1 MGRSIGDACRAA
13 LATSGARAGRR
24 FVQFV
29 RVAQSAVR
37 RGEPFAPMLAA
48 LHGPD
53 ISFMSELVIWLL
65 AAAVLC
71 LLAGG
76 VAWRRRA
83 VAAQRAAQQHAEQ
96 AAEAQ
101 RQTAERAAA
110 EQAEGE
116 RQAAAAAEAQRR
128 ADLLAEQQRQAAEAQ
143 RRAGQQAEAQRLA
156 ERRAEQQRRAA
167 EQAEQAEA
175 ERAAAAQ
182 AECERVAARQAES
195 ERAASAEREVQRQ
208 SALRAEQRRMAAA
221 QAERE
226 LERERIAALEAE
238 REAQRLAAEPPPR
251 RAVKSAPQTL
261 VLVADDSKV
270 VRIKTGRLLAQ
281 HQYQVSYA
289 SDGLDAVQQL
299 QARLPDLIITDVEMP
314 GMDGFE
320 LTRHIRGNPHT
331 AMLPVIMITAADDRH
346 REHADAAGVSVLL
359 GKPYSEDAL
368 IAHIRLAM
376 GQDETEASLA

>member
-1 MGRSIGDACRAA
+1 
-13 LATSGARAGRR
+13 
-24 FVQFV
+24 
-29 RVAQSAVR
+29 
-37 RGEPFAPMLAA
+37 
-48 LHGPD
+48 
-53 ISFMSELVIWLL
+53 MSELVIWLL

-83 VAAQRAAQQHAEQ
+83 VADQRAAQQHAEQ

-101 RQTAERAAA
+101 RQTADRAAA

-143 RRAGQQAEAQRLA
+143 RRAGEQAEAQRLA

-167 EQAEQAEA
+167 EQAEA

-182 AECERVAARQAES
+182 AECERAAARQAES
-195 ERAASAEREVQRQ
+195 ERAASAEREAQRQ
-208 SALRAEQRRMAAA
+208 AALRAEQRRLAAA

-376 GQDETEASLA
+376 GQAETEASLA